1 MQNNN
6 SSTMLKNIM
15 RIISLALIALF
26 FIPSCVVSCATVE
39 IPVSGLDAVIGVSYE
54 GEKVTEPNF
63 LMLLAV
69 VIPIVMIIV
78 LFSVKGPSIP
88 FIILNAV
95 DIVVWILFIIKAKD
109 LAEQSYCQFRV
120 TPWYI
125 IMMLL
130 IVANIVLAVLLLRI
144 DSRPDYGMGSMPSPY
159 MNSAAPPMGGI
170 AAPMGGMAPPVY
182 QQPAFG
188 QMAQPAMQ
196 KQEEAETESWV
207 KKMAVVCPLSPEHN
221 GMKIPLGNEA
231 FLIGRNAQEC
241 ALVYGENAAGVS
253 DRHCQVAFDKLNLQ
267 FVITDLGSAGGT
279 FLMNGQK
286 LNANVPYRL
295 SSGESFYIGDPS
307 NVIRVEYG

>member
-6 SSTMLKNIM
+6 SSSILKNVM
-15 RIISLALIALF
+15 RIISLVITALF
-26 FIPSCVVSCATVE
+26 FVPSCVVSCATVE

-109 LAEQSYCQFRV
+109 FAEQSYCQFRV

-144 DSRPDYGMGSMPSPY
+144 DSRPDYGMGSMPPPY
-159 MNSAAPPMGGI
+159 MNSAAPPMGGMGM
-170 AAPMGGMAPPVY
+170 ASPMGGMAQPVMPK
-182 QQPAFG
+182 QQ
-188 QMAQPAMQ
+188 
-196 KQEEAETESWV
+196 EAESWV
-207 KKMAVVCPLSPEHN
+207 KKMPVVCPLSPEHN
-221 GMKIPLGNEA
+221 GMKIPLGNTV
-231 FLIGRNAQEC
+231 FLIGRDAQEC
-241 ALVYGENAAGVS
+241 ALVYGDNTPGVS
-253 DRHCQVAFDKLNLQ
+253 NRHCQVAFDKLNLQ
-267 FVITDLGSAGGT
+267 FVITDLGSTYGT

-295 SSGESFYIGDPS
+295 SSGESFYVGDPA
-307 NVIRVEYG
+307 NAIRVEYG